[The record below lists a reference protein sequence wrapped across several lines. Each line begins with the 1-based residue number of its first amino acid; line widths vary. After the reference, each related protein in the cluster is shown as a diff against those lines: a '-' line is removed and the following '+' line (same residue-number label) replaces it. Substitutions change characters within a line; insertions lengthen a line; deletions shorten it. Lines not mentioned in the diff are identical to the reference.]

1 MSDKVEGMT
10 LTGFK
15 YPLHEYTMTNYDGI
29 GVSNEIQEE
38 TARVEFRTGM
48 VLMVMSRD

>member
-1 MSDKVEGMT
+1 MFTVFT
-10 LTGFK
+10 
-15 YPLHEYTMTNYDGI
+15 YPLHRSTMTNYDGI

-38 TARVEFRTGM
+38 TARVEFQTGM